1 MISKNRKQI
10 LVIILLFVLAIGG
23 LIGCEIHRQE
33 VNAEQRSMQAGT
45 KLWSTNE
52 QSSGNPLYIDSINVS
67 KNYKH
72 MNITLDY
79 SISALVSLSVFD
91 KNYSAKLVSSPK
103 FLYKG
108 IHLKY
113 HFNRKNN
120 KGILYID
127 SNKKLPNELL
137 KIKLKEKESGS
148 TYYIKVDP
156 YSSKISK

>member
-1 MISKNRKQI
+1 MIFKNRKQI
-10 LVIILLFVLAIGG
+10 LVIILLSFLTIGG
-23 LIGCEIHRQE
+23 LVGYGVHYQQIKAERQ
-33 VNAEQRSMQAGT
+33 SMQAGT
-45 KLWSTNE
+45 KLWSTGDL
-52 QSSGNPLYIDSINVS
+52 SPGNPLYIDSINVS
-67 KNYKH
+67 KNHKH

-79 SISALVSLSVFD
+79 SISALVSMSVFD
-91 KNYSAKLVSSPK
+91 KNYSAKLVSSPR

-127 SNKKLPNELL
+127 SNEKLPNELL

-148 TYYIKVDP
+148 TYCIKVDP